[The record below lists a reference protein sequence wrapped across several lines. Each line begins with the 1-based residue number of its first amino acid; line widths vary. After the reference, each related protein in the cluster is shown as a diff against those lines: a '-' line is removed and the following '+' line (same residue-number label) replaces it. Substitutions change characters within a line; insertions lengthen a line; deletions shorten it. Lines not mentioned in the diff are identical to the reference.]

1 MADLP
6 CVGITGDPALLQ
18 TRGINKVKVD
28 VRVSVIL
35 KKCQKGCEVSVG
47 NYLIDS
53 LFTKTLQNY
62 FRKFGSN
69 S

>member
-1 MADLP
+1 ME
-6 CVGITGDPALLQ
+6 GITGDPALVPI
-18 TRGINKVKVD
+18 RGINKVNVD
-28 VRVSVIL
+28 VSVSVIL

-62 FRKFGSN
+62 F
-69 S
+69 